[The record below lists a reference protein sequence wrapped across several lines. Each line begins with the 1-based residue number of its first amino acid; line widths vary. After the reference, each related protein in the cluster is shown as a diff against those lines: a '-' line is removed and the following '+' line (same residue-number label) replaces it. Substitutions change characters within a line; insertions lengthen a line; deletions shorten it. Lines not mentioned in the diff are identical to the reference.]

1 MPDSSK
7 PDHARP
13 LTAPRGA
20 RLGRRAA
27 LMGTLSAMA
36 LAEAMSRA
44 RAQAPAVLNLYS
56 SRHYNTDQ
64 ALYDTFTKATGIRI
78 NRIEAEPDP
87 LMERMRAE
95 GANSP
100 ADVFISV
107 DAGRIERA
115 RQAGLLQPVRSAV
128 LEQSVPPHLRDPQ
141 GHWFG
146 FSKRARV
153 IIYARE
159 RAKAADVPTY
169 ESLADPGLKGKL
181 VIRSSTNVY
190 NQSLTGAMLAAHG
203 EEKTEAW
210 CRGLVANFA
219 RAPRGGDSDQIKA
232 IAAGEADYGVVNTY
246 YFVNLMRSKNE
257 TDRAMAH
264 KVGVVFPNQ
273 ADRGTHINISGGGV
287 AAHAKNKDAAV
298 KFLEYLVSLEAQSY
312 FADGNSE
319 YPVVP
324 TAKTGA
330 MLAELGSFKEDQL
343 NAQVFAANNAKALQ
357 IMDRAGW
364 K

>member
-1 MPDSSK
+1 M
-7 PDHARP
+7 
-13 LTAPRGA
+13 TAGTGLR
-20 RLGRRAA
+20 RRHILGGGIAAAAIAGGIERAS
-27 LMGTLSAMA
+27 GQSAG
-36 LAEAMSRA
+36 
-44 RAQAPAVLNLYS
+44 VLNLYS

-64 ALYDTFTKATGIRI
+64 ALYENFTRLTGIKI

-87 LMERMRAE
+87 LIERMRAE

-100 ADVFISV
+100 ADIFISV

-128 LEQSVPPHLRDPQ
+128 LEQSVPAHLRDPQ

-146 FSKRARV
+146 FSKRARIV
-153 IIYARE
+153 VYAKD
-159 RAKAADVPTY
+159 RAKAADCASY
-169 ESLADPGLKGKL
+169 EQLANPALKGRI

-190 NQSLTGAMLAAHG
+190 NQSMTGAMLAAHG

-232 IAAGEADYGVVNTY
+232 VAAGEADIGVCNTY
-246 YFVNLMRSKNE
+246 YLVNMMRSKNE
-257 TDRAMAH
+257 AERAIAQ

-273 ADRGTHINISGGGV
+273 ADRGTHINISGGGMT
-287 AAHAKNKDAAV
+287 ASARNKEAAV
-298 KFLEYLVSLEAQSY
+298 RFLEYLVSPEAQTY

-319 YPVVP
+319 YPVLQSLK
-324 TAKTGA
+324 AGE
-330 MLAELGSFKEDQL
+330 MLAELGPFKEDQL
-343 NAQVFAANNAKALQ
+343 NAQVFAANHARALQ